1 MDELSE
7 ENKIAK
13 PLFDG
18 LLSVVVPC
26 RDEEE
31 MLPIFKA
38 EFLKAMSEMGN
49 PKFELIFVEDGSSD
63 GTLEILRKMSAD
75 DKRVRFISFS
85 RNFGKEAAMYAGLKA
100 ARGDFATVMDADLQD
115 PPSLLPEMFDAL
127 INGGFDSVAAR
138 RKTRDGEP
146 PARTFCAKWF
156 YKILNALSPLKFTE
170 GARDYRLM
178 TRRVLDAV
186 LELPEY
192 NRFTKGI
199 YEWIGF
205 KTKWIEY
212 DNVERPAGST
222 KWSFFGLAVYSL
234 DALTSFSTIPLAVA
248 AVVGILFCI
257 LSSIAIVLLSI
268 RQLIFH
274 NSAYGWTSMIC
285 VIFFLSGLQLFCLGM
300 LGQYMSKIYLET
312 KRRPHF
318 IVREK
323 SE

>member
-49 PKFELIFVEDGSSD
+49 PKFELIFVEDGSRD

-138 RKTRDGEP
+138 RKSRDGEP

>member
-26 RDEEE
+26 RDEEK

-49 PKFELIFVEDGSSD
+49 PKFELIFVEDGSRD